1 MKKTTDFVL
10 DAILKALDEGVA
22 PWQKTWKGS
31 HGLPK
36 NLSTGKAYRGMNLLL
51 LGLTGFSS
59 PYWLTFKQAK
69 ALGGQVRG
77 GESATPIIFWKPIE
91 KDTVK
96 ADGSTGVEK
105 FMLRRHYNV
114 FNLDQID
121 GIEAPEAP
129 EGGCDFEPIEEAAAI
144 WEGWEGRPTLNHGGG
159 RAYYRPSTD
168 SIQMPKAEAFVSPE
182 AYYATLFHEMAHAT
196 GAEKRLKRSGV
207 TDGALFGSHKYGVE
221 ELVAEMTSAFLCS
234 ATGIEGTFD
243 NSIAYIASWKK
254 TIREEGAS
262 IVLRAAGCA
271 QKAFDL
277 LHKSRE
283 AVAV

>member
-1 MKKTTDFVL
+1 MKKNTDFVL

-22 PWQKTWKGS
+22 PWQKTWKGA

-36 NLSTGKAYRGMNLLL
+36 NLSTGKTYRGMNLLL
-51 LGLTGFSS
+51 LGMTDFSS

-77 GESATPIIFWKPIE
+77 GESATPIIFWKTIE
-91 KDTVK
+91 KET
-96 ADGSTGVEK
+96 ADGVDT

-129 EGGCDFEPIEEAAAI
+129 EGGCEFSPIEEAQAI
-144 WEGWEGRPTLNHGGG
+144 WEGWEDRPTLNHGGG

-168 SIQMPKAEAFVSPE
+168 SIQMPKAEDFESPE
-182 AYYATLFHEMAHAT
+182 AYYATLFHEMGHAT
-196 GAEKRLKRSGV
+196 GAEKRLKRPGV
-207 TDGALFGSHKYGVE
+207 TDMDMFGSHKYGVE

-234 ATGIEGTFD
+234 ATGVEGTFD
-243 NSIAYIASWKK
+243 NSVAYMASWKK
-254 TIREEGAS
+254 TIQEEGPS
-262 IVLRAAGCA
+262 IVMRAAGCA

-277 LHKSRE
+277 LIASRE
-283 AVAV
+283 EVAV